1 MKGLCDRMQ
10 ITFLGGAHEVGASCV
25 YVELDGKKLVF
36 DCGMRMG
43 KVKDTMPDLRLLQE
57 KGGVD
62 AIFLSHA
69 HMDHCGYL
77 PVLSRAYPLARIYC
91 THITKE
97 LIRTLLSDS
106 LKISGYKEDE
116 LPIFN
121 ENHIEQML
129 DRMICFNPNYTFKPF
144 NDCDIKVNFYS
155 AGHIAGAVCISVQGQ
170 EGTLLYTGD
179 FSLTRQ
185 STVEGASLP
194 KLRPDVMICESTY
207 GDRLHANREMEEK
220 RLVDAIKQVIEAG
233 GKILIPAFAL
243 GRAQDIILII
253 KRAMAKKQL
262 PHFPVYVD
270 GMVKDIC
277 RIYEKYPQYLR
288 EQLSKK
294 ILKGNPI
301 FFNEQVIKVD
311 TMEQR
316 KEIVTGSDPCCII
329 ASSGMLTGGASVFY
343 AQHLLENP
351 NAFVAITGYQDE
363 EAPGRLLMTLMQSEE
378 QERKIIL
385 DEKKIQVRANIKQ
398 YGLSAHADQA
408 ELVGVISQLNPRYT
422 FLVHG
427 NSEVVE
433 AFGKEVQAETSG
445 NVFVPENGE
454 TIDVHLVNPRKQ
466 YKVQELPV
474 MHEKEAL
481 TEESL
486 EKLWQFLLKEVGTK
500 RGLVVEELYA
510 IWYGRQDFTE
520 ADIQFMNKL
529 CIDSPYFKRELKRP
543 FVYHVVPEEELEK
556 VNPDE
561 PMEVNAMLS
570 KVDEYFNRTMG
581 LYKKGARYEEK
592 IVLLSFVF
600 PQKAAQQYQNIIK
613 AFEEETRWKV
623 ELNTGIHIGEAEVKI
638 RQMLGEYEVKIT
650 SISYYNDK
658 NRFRVKV
665 LDCPSPEEI
674 SRRFF
679 EETGVELEIVGE
691 GGGKADC
698 ALQKKAVSPK
708 REDALEQNKALWYV
722 DQTFSVTE
730 HSIYKRGIKHESG
743 IPVIEIAFI
752 CPQIARLYE
761 KEIQALREVTG
772 WDVIVSETPNQQ
784 ALQNLMREICSQYH
798 IMPSKISY
806 MPLSKSM
813 QVKCYDEMTAEQKA
827 QIEEAFKQKTCMEV
841 SFK

>member
-1 MKGLCDRMQ
+1 MK

-25 YVELDGKKLVF
+25 YVELDGKKLVL

-97 LIRTLLSDS
+97 LVRTLLCDS
-106 LKISGYKEDE
+106 LKISGYREDE

-121 ENHIEQML
+121 ENHIQQML

-144 NDCDIKVNFYS
+144 NDCDMQVNFYS

-277 RIYEKYPQYLR
+277 RIYEKYPHYLR

-301 FFNEQVIKVD
+301 FFNDNVIKVD

-316 KEIVTGSDPCCII
+316 KEIITGSEPCCII

-363 EAPGRLLMTLMQSEE
+363 EAPGRLLMTLMESEE
-378 QERKIIL
+378 EERKIVL
-385 DEKKIQVRANIKQ
+385 DEKKIQVRAAIKQ

-408 ELVGVISQLNPRYT
+408 ELIGVMSQLNPKYT

-445 NVFVPENGE
+445 SVFVPENGE
-454 TIDVHLVNPRKQ
+454 TMALHLVNPRKQ
-466 YKVQELPV
+466 YKLQELPT
-474 MHEKEAL
+474 MNEKENL

-486 EKLWQFLLKEVGTK
+486 EKLWRFLLEEVGTK

-529 CIDSPYFKRELKRP
+529 CIHSSYFKRELKRP

-556 VNPDE
+556 VNPNE

-570 KVDEYFNRTMG
+570 KVDEYFTREMG
-581 LYKKGARYEEK
+581 LYKKGARYEDK

-600 PQKAAQQYQNIIK
+600 PQKAAEQYKDIIK

-623 ELNTGIHIGEAEVKI
+623 ELNKGIHIGEAETKI
-638 RQMLGEYEVKIT
+638 RQMMAEHKARIIN
-650 SISYYNDK
+650 ISYYNDK
-658 NRFRVKV
+658 NRFRVKG
-665 LDCPSPEEI
+665 LGCFQPEEI
-674 SRRFF
+674 SRSFF
-679 EETGVELEIVGE
+679 QETGVELEIVDE
-691 GGGKADC
+691 CAAEAGGT
-698 ALQKKAVSPK
+698 LQKKLVCPK
-708 REDALEQNKALWYV
+708 REGALEQNKALWYV

-730 HSIYKRGIKHESG
+730 HSLYKRGIKNEDG
-743 IPVIEIAFI
+743 IQVIEIAFI
-752 CPQIARLYE
+752 CPQIAKLYE
-761 KEIQALREVTG
+761 KEIEALKEVTG
-772 WDVIVSETPNQQ
+772 WDVLVSETPNQQ
-784 ALQNLMREICSQYH
+784 ALQNLMREICMEYR
-798 IMPSKISY
+798 IIPSKISY
-806 MPLSKSM
+806 MPLTKSM
-813 QVKCYDEMTAEQKA
+813 QVKCYEDITPDQKA
-827 QIEEAFKQKTCMEV
+827 QIEENFKQKTCMEV